1 MKITSSKLRRII
13 KEELLREGEV
23 IPMDFRS
30 KRVRKTLMPQV
41 SDCFIFSGDGGQI
54 ANVTAMQRD
63 SSDDGGTVSYEQYI
77 QRDGEWIQ
85 EPAQTLTKSLLGFSS
100 RYKPYTGTIEHLN
113 KRKSEH
119 EEDEA
124 HMEKVM
130 SAQGFPD
137 YQNKKHDMDSPEY
150 FSAYRKAASTLPSVR
165 RVTGRDF

>member
-1 MKITSSKLRRII
+1 MKITESRLRQII
-13 KEELLREGEV
+13 KNELLSEGEV

-30 KRVRKTLMPQV
+30 KRVRKTLMPQI

-85 EPAQTLTKSLLGFSS
+85 EPAETLTKSLLGFSS

-113 KRKSEH
+113 KRNV
-119 EEDEA
+119 EEKDDEV

-130 SAQGFPD
+130 SALGFPD

-150 FSAYRKAASTLPSVR
+150 LNAFKKAASTLPSVR
-165 RVTGRDF
+165 RVTGRDS